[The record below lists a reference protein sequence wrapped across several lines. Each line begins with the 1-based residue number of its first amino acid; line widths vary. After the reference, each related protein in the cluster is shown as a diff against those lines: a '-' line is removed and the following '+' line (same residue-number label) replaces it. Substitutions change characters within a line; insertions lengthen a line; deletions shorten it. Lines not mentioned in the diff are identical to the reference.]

1 MAQNDDK
8 QRGALRGEHTGTA
21 QPLGKNYLLIIGIDK
36 YQDQP
41 NIPQLNN
48 AVFDAREVARVLLD
62 KYQFD
67 REHCIELFDE
77 QATQANILATLKQL
91 ADRITEQDNLVI
103 YFSGHGEYE
112 EQIDIGSWLPV
123 DARRNNPGSFI
134 DFNRILRWLK
144 AINSFHTFL
153 IADSCY
159 AGTLFLD
166 RDLPRSLP
174 DRLERIPS
182 RWLLTAGR
190 NEVVSD
196 GPPGQH
202 SPFANALIYHLSNS
216 DDQELTVSELSQLVL
231 SEVVANARQTPRCEP
246 IHGVGHRGGEF
257 VFRPKGAPMLRP
269 APEEVSREKE
279 SSGKVAVPVISEPDT
294 FDSLSAVKKAL
305 QAHLLADDVE
315 RLFQLFEKVIDPGT
329 TLADDLILQQARFN
343 GLKRDQ
349 SRGLLTREQATIT
362 HNRIRVALMEYI
374 KNLEERDLNPA
385 SCNRL

>member
-1 MAQNDDK
+1 MAQNEETY
-8 QRGALRGEHTGTA
+8 RGELSGESTELANLPGR
-21 QPLGKNYLLIIGIDK
+21 NFLLIIGIDK

-41 NIPQLNN
+41 GIPRLNN
-48 AVFDAREVARVLLD
+48 AVYDAREVGRVLLD

-67 REHCIELFDE
+67 REHCIELYDE

-91 ADRITEQDNLVI
+91 AGRITDRDNLVI

-123 DARRNNPGSFI
+123 DARRDNPGSFI
-134 DFNRILRWLK
+134 DFHRILGWLK
-144 AINSFHTFL
+144 AIKSFHTFL

-159 AGTLFLD
+159 AGTMFLD

-196 GPPGQH
+196 GPPGNH
-202 SPFANALIYHLSNS
+202 SPFANALIYHLSHS
-216 DDQELTVSELSQLVL
+216 EDKDLTVGELSQLVL

-246 IHGVGHRGGEF
+246 IHGVGHRGGEL

-269 APEEVSREKE
+269 VPEEKRREKE
-279 SSGKVAVPVISEPDT
+279 SSGEVTVPVISEPDT
-294 FDSLSAVKKAL
+294 FDSLSAVRKAL

-315 RLFQLFEKVIDPGT
+315 RLFQLFEKVIDPDT

-349 SRGLLTREQATIT
+349 SRGLLSRDQATIT

-374 KNLEERDLNPA
+374 KSLEEGDLNPA
-385 SCNRL
+385 IIR